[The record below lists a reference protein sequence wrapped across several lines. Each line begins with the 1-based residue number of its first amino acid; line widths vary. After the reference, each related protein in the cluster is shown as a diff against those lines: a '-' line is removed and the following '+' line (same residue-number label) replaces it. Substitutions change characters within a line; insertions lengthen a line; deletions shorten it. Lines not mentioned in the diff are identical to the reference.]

1 MKYRI
6 KIYNTAGNVILYR
19 PFEDKSEWDSYWVE
33 LTEKQE
39 SLLVFAGQ
47 GMITIVKEYLT
58 PAFNWEAET
67 VLPVLISPEA
77 IQ

>member
-6 KIYNTAGNVILYR
+6 KIYNATGAVILYR
-19 PFEDKSEWDSYWVE
+19 PFEDKAEWDQYWKE
-33 LTEKQE
+33 LTEKHE

-47 GMITIVKEYLT
+47 GMITISKDYLT

-77 IQ
+77 I